1 MPNPRTLWPG
11 FTLALRV
18 FLAGCGLTLLAVVLT
33 RETARLAA
41 DRQLMLHAA
50 EVELRLAARLA
61 AYEALLRGAAGFF
74 ATEGWMP
81 HDRYVRYFGHLK
93 VTDRYPGVQGVG
105 ISLRVRPEDVGKLE
119 TAARRDGWPDFRV
132 WPPNARPEY
141 HTILYLDPLDERNL
155 AAIGFD
161 MHTEEIR
168 QAAMDRARDTGEP
181 TASGRV
187 TLVQEIRG
195 VRQSGFLIYVPFYE
209 GGRQPADLAGRRERL
224 KGFAYAAFRDGD
236 FLNAVIQPNAHPDFS
251 VEVYDGAGILPE
263 ARIYPLFAKEP
274 ARGAKRVSTIKALE
288 HPWTLVYTLHA
299 SPSVQPWAVAA
310 VGLLVSTGLL
320 LALRRY
326 ERAERRAERSEAT
339 TRAREGQLSLL
350 VDAVPALV
358 AYFDRSGIVRFSN
371 RRFDEYFGREGQAP
385 VGRRM
390 DELVDPVSRA
400 EVENYAARALQGEGV
415 TYERW
420 SAMPKLG
427 ARYMHTLYVPHRGD
441 DGEVVGVYALTSDLT
456 THKRSEEAARFVADC
471 GKLLIASMDYEST
484 ARGIVQLA
492 VPRLADVAVLF
503 RANGGDLVAQAVA
516 HVDDATTERLSR
528 FLDGVRLPIGGS
540 NNLAQAA
547 RTGLVVVADELTPED
562 WERATGDEAQRR
574 MLRALEVQ
582 SALHVPV
589 VVHGKI
595 WAVFSFGTTGASR
608 RRFSDEHRHL
618 ADEVSTRV
626 RLSVENALLFQ
637 AARQEVEERRRAERV
652 ARETEERFSLLVEG
666 VQDYAIVALDAIGR
680 IESWNGGAERILG
693 FPEAHAVGRY
703 VTEFYAPQDRAAAEQ
718 QLAAARERGAA
729 SDERWFTRQDG
740 TQLWASS
747 HTAVLRDEGVV
758 RGYAWILRD
767 LTDRKRMEE
776 ELERRVQLRT
786 VELNEAIQELEAFSY
801 SVSHDL
807 RAPLRSIRGFT
818 ELTLEEG
825 GDRLTEEQRGYL
837 DRVRRASTR
846 LERLISDLLT
856 YTRIS
861 KTKVELV
868 PVNLDALVGD
878 IVREHPEFQPP
889 RATVRLQSPLATVL
903 GNEAYLTQCI
913 TNLVGNAVKFVPEGR
928 TPEVRI
934 WTERRTG
941 WIRLFVADNG
951 IGIAPDRVAR
961 AFEMFERLHTTG
973 SYEGTGVGLA
983 IVRRAVQRMNGH
995 VGLESKVGEGTTF
1008 WIDLQAV

>member
-1 MPNPRTLWPG
+1 M
-11 FTLALRV
+11 
-18 FLAGCGLTLLAVVLT
+18 
-33 RETARLAA
+33 AA
-41 DRQLMLHAA
+41 ERQLMLHASD
-50 EVELRLAARLA
+50 VEMRLTARMA

-74 ATEGWMP
+74 ATEGWMTR
-81 HDRYVRYFGHLK
+81 DRYVRYFGHVK
-93 VTDRYPGVQGVG
+93 VSERYPGVQGVG
-105 ISLRVRPEDVGKLE
+105 ISVRVLPEQVAELE
-119 TAARRDGWPDFRV
+119 ANARRDGWPEFRV
-132 WPPNARPEY
+132 WPPNPRPDY
-141 HTILYLDPLDERNL
+141 HSILYLDPPDERNL

-161 MHTEEIR
+161 MHTEGTR
-168 QAAMDRARDTGEP
+168 RAAMDQARDTGEP
-181 TASGRV
+181 AASGRV

-195 VRQSGFLIYVPFYE
+195 ARQAGFLIYVPFYQ
-209 GGRQPADLAGRRERL
+209 GGVQPADVAGRRERL
-224 KGFAYAAFRDGD
+224 SGYAYAAFRAGD
-236 FLNAVIQPNAHPDFS
+236 FLTAVLQPTPDSDFA
-251 VEVYDGAGILPE
+251 VEVYDGAGVDPD
-263 ARIYPLFAKEP
+263 ARMFPLTSSVAP
-274 ARGAKRVSTIKALE
+274 GQVTRVSTIKVLQ
-288 HPWTLVYTLHA
+288 HPWTLVYTLRA
-299 SPSVQPWAVAA
+299 RPAVPPWAVAA
-310 VGLLVSTGLL
+310 GGLLVSGVLA

-326 ERAERRAERSEAT
+326 ERAERRAEQSEAA
-339 TRAREGQLSLL
+339 TRVREGQLSLL

-358 AYFDRSGIVRFSN
+358 AYFDRAGVVRFSN
-371 RRFDEYFGREGQAP
+371 RRFAESFGTATRSP
-385 VGRRM
+385 VGRHIW
-390 DELVDPVSRA
+390 ELDASSQPAIEGHAR
-400 EVENYAARALQGEGV
+400 RALAGEAV
-415 TYERW
+415 TFEGW
-420 SAMPKLG
+420 SAVEATG
-427 ARYMHTLYVPHRGD
+427 ARYLHTIYVPHRSD
-441 DGEVVGVYALTSDLT
+441 DGGVVGVYALTSDLT
-456 THKRSEEAARFVADC
+456 AHKRSEEAARFVADC
-471 GKLLIASMDYEST
+471 GKLLIASMDYDST

-492 VPRLADVAVLF
+492 VPRIADIAVLF
-503 RANGGDLVAQAVA
+503 RVAGSDLVAQAVA

-528 FLDGVRLPIGGS
+528 FLDGVRLPISGQS
-540 NNLAQAA
+540 NLGKAA
-547 RTGLVVVADELTPED
+547 RTGMVVVADQLTSAD
-562 WERATGDEAQRR
+562 WDRATADEAQRR

-595 WAVFSFGTTGASR
+595 WAVFSFGTTVVSR

-637 AARQEVEERRRAERV
+637 AAQQEVEERRRAERV

-680 IESWNGGAERILG
+680 IESWNVGAERILG
-693 FPEAHAVGRY
+693 FSEAHALGRY
-703 VTEFYAPQDRAAAEQ
+703 MTDFYSPEDRATAEQ
-718 QLAAARERGAA
+718 QLAAAREQGAA
-729 SDERWFTRQDG
+729 SDERWFTRRDG

-786 VELNEAIQELEAFSY
+786 VELNEAIHELEAFSY

-825 GDRLTEEQRGYL
+825 GDRLTEDQRGYL
-837 DRVRRASTR
+837 ERVRRASTR

-868 PVNLDALVGD
+868 PVSLDALVGD
-878 IVREHPEFQPP
+878 IVREHPDFHPP
-889 RATVRLQSPLATVL
+889 RADVRIQAPLATAL
-903 GNEAYLTQCI
+903 GNEAYLTQCV
-913 TNLVGNAVKFVPEGR
+913 TNLVGNAVKFVPEDR
-928 TPEVRI
+928 RPDVRI
-934 WTERRTG
+934 WTERRAG
-941 WIRLFVADNG
+941 WVRLFVADNG
-951 IGIAPDRVAR
+951 IGIAPERLSR
-961 AFEMFERLHTTG
+961 AFEMFERLHTSG

-983 IVRRAVQRMNGH
+983 IVRRAVQRMGGH